1 MRHHT
6 EIIKPSKHKNRSPY
20 RVPVFARSLARCSR
34 LAFKMEG
41 AFLYSFFLL
50 FVPFTVS
57 LTHIQQCKVA
67 RKGVVTAVAER
78 GTVKLKLKGGV
89 CYLQSA
95 KPSSGLLVRQGTK
108 LQKLLARQR
117 YRSALPPLC
126 RVPSVRFLPRLHTCI
141 TPGYR

>member
-50 FVPFTVS
+50 FVPFPVS
-57 LTHIQQCKVA
+57 LTHIQQCKVV

-95 KPSSGLLVRQGTK
+95 KPSEETQEAQWSDGK
-108 LQKLLARQR
+108 
-117 YRSALPPLC
+117 
-126 RVPSVRFLPRLHTCI
+126 RLTAWQ
-141 TPGYR
+141 